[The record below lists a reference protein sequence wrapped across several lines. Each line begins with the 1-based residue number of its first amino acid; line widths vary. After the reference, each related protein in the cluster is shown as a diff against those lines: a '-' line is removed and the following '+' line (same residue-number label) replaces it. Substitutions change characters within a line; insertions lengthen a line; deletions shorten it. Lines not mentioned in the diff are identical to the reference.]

1 MFAARPGLC
10 TSICTTPGSAVDHA
24 PVGGTTERTAPVVD
38 VPERVGD
45 RRASLYLL
53 TRGRQR
59 MTTSRTG
66 IRECVRMRQSAPRAK
81 CNAPMRWMGFDVRDH
96 GATFFHYKCEK
107 CGRMGTK
114 GADLRAARCAL

>member
-24 PVGGTTERTAPVVD
+24 PVRGTTERTASVVD

-59 MTTSRTG
+59 MTTSRTRT
-66 IRECVRMRQSAPRAK
+66 IREWVRLRQSAPCAK
-81 CNAPMRWMGFDVRDH
+81 CNPPIRWMGFDVRNH
-96 GATFFHYKCEK
+96 GSGVLPLQVREMWAH
-107 CGRMGTK
+107 GDQRG
-114 GADLRAARCAL
+114 GPP